1 MSFFGQWAGAVS
13 EPKVV
18 LLLGGSLGA
27 NAINIAL
34 LNCYSQLLSEHE
46 NWFFVWQTGVEAFDE
61 MDSLVRSH
69 PRLFLSPF
77 LRSIGVAY
85 AAADLVISRAGAMT
99 CSEIMALGKPSILVF
114 EIYKLI
120 HRIC

>member
-1 MSFFGQWAGAVS
+1 MKWI
-13 EPKVV
+13 V
-18 LLLGGSLGA
+18 LLEVILVSFYLRELY
-27 NAINIAL
+27 NNIFNCLAAFVLTNNSKCVL
-34 LNCYSQLLSEHE
+34 LC
-46 NWFFVWQTGVEAFDE
+46 GI
-61 MDSLVRSH
+61 R
-69 PRLFLSPF
+69 F